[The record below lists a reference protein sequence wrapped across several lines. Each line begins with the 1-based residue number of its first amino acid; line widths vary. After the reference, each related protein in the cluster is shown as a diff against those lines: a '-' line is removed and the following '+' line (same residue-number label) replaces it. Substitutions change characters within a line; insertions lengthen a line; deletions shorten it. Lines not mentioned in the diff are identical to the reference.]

1 MVGVIQRPLLP
12 LKKRKAKAFSSTSS
26 VDTLLGLKPGRHN
39 CFQKDVLATDS
50 KVYPKIV
57 SKDWLVSNKPYPCAQ
72 THCARSSSLRAALC
86 LGFAVKR
93 SFLTFGFGVR
103 ASLRTTFELAG
114 ERSARTRLVALQL
127 GSPS

>member
-72 THCARSSSLRAALC
+72 THCARSSSLRA
-86 LGFAVKR
+86 GSV
-93 SFLTFGFGVR
+93 FGFCSQAQLSDFWLWC
-103 ASLRTTFELAG
+103 ASEFAND
-114 ERSARTRLVALQL
+114 V
-127 GSPS
+127 